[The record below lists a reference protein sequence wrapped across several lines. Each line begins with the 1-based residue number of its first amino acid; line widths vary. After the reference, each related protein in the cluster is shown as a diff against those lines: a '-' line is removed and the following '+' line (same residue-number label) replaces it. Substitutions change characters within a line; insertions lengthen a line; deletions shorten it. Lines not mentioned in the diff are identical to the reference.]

1 VDAKRRAHHVY
12 SSPLLYSS
20 SRLSPTSKKIFS
32 KFKTRRRLND
42 VDDSTQTRSHVHYL
56 IATPVTSLSTSTLLT
71 NNFPSSVSNEME
83 KSQAEDYL
91 TSLLNK
97 TLRVTTTD
105 TRMFLGQF
113 KCTDSVCLPPFPLPP
128 LANPSPSQQ
137 DRNIILSQTFEYRL
151 PSPPK
156 PLFASDGNDKV
167 VLDMTSRYMGLVVVP
182 GEYIERI
189 EVEEF
194 ESQVKGRKRDLLV
207 KSVGAGG
214 SASEEGKGEA

>member
-1 VDAKRRAHHVY
+1 
-12 SSPLLYSS
+12 
-20 SRLSPTSKKIFS
+20 
-32 KFKTRRRLND
+32 
-42 VDDSTQTRSHVHYL
+42 
-56 IATPVTSLSTSTLLT
+56 
-71 NNFPSSVSNEME
+71 ME

-113 KCTDSVCLPPFPLPP
+113 KCTDS
-128 LANPSPSQQ
+128 

-151 PSPPK
+151 PAPPK
-156 PLFASDGNDKV
+156 QIAGGEEKV
-167 VLDMTSRYMGLVVVP
+167 TMDMTSRYMGLVVVP

-194 ESQVKGRKRDLLV
+194 ESQMKGKMGV
-207 KSVGAGG
+207 AMAG
-214 SASEEGKGEA
+214 EKGEEEV

>member
-1 VDAKRRAHHVY
+1 
-12 SSPLLYSS
+12 
-20 SRLSPTSKKIFS
+20 
-32 KFKTRRRLND
+32 
-42 VDDSTQTRSHVHYL
+42 
-56 IATPVTSLSTSTLLT
+56 
-71 NNFPSSVSNEME
+71 ME

-113 KCTDSVCLPPFPLPP
+113 KCTDSVRLSTSWRASSP
-128 LANPSPSQQ
+128 PSPNPFTPPSLSCLKPFLARADALQ

-151 PSPPK
+151 PPPPK
-156 PLFASDGNDKV
+156 HLAGEEETV
-167 VLDMTSRYMGLVVVP
+167 TMDMTSRYMGLVVVP

-194 ESQVKGRKRDLLV
+194 ESQMKGKKGV
-207 KSVGAGG
+207 AVAG
-214 SASEEGKGEA
+214 GKGEEEKEEV